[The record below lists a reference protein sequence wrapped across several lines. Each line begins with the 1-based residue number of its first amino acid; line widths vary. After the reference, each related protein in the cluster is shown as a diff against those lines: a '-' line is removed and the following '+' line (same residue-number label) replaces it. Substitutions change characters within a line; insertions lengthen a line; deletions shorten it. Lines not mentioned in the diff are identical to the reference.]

1 MGTPSTLI
9 HAEESG
15 PVGAPLVV
23 LVHGSLDRSAGMARV
38 ARVLQSRFR
47 VLRYDRRG
55 YGRSVAHPGPFGV
68 ADHVD
73 DLQVL
78 LDGRSA
84 VLVGHSYGGNVAL
97 AASVRLGPAVTGV
110 GVYETPMSWLSWWP
124 GTTAGA
130 AAAASSP
137 EDAAEAFMR
146 RLIGD
151 EGWNSLP
158 ERTRAARRLEGTALR
173 AELTALRESAPW
185 NTDDVNVRVVC
196 AHGSRGSAHHARGM
210 EWLSASLARAELQV
224 IEGAG
229 HGAPNSHPAEFV
241 QQVVMPLV

>member
-9 HAEESG
+9 HAEEAG
-15 PVGAPLVV
+15 PSGAPLVV

-38 ARVLQSRFR
+38 ARLLQSRFR

-73 DLQVL
+73 DLEAL
-78 LDGRSA
+78 LDGRAAA
-84 VLVGHSYGGNVAL
+84 VVGHSYGGNVAL
-97 AASVRLGPAVTGV
+97 AASVRLGSAVTGV
-110 GVYETPMSWLSWWP
+110 GVYETPLSWMPWWP

-137 EDAAEAFMR
+137 QEAAEAFMR

-151 EGWNSLP
+151 DAWNSLP

-185 NTDDVNVRVVC
+185 SAADVKAPVLA
-196 AHGSRGSAHHARGM
+196 AHGSRGSSHHARGM
-210 EWLSASLARAELQV
+210 QWLAAELPNARLRV
-224 IEGAG
+224 VDGAG
-229 HGAPNSHPAEFV
+229 HGAPNSHPAGFV
-241 QQVVMPLV
+241 DQVVMPLL

>member
-15 PVGAPLVV
+15 PAGAPLVA

-38 ARVLQSRFR
+38 ARILQARFR

-55 YGRSVAHPGPFGV
+55 YARSVAHPGPFGV

-73 DLQVL
+73 DLLNL
-78 LDGRSA
+78 LDGRPA
-84 VLVGHSYGGNVAL
+84 VLIGHSYGGNVAL
-97 AASVRLGPAVTGV
+97 AASVRLGPSVTGV
-110 GVYETPMSWLSWWP
+110 GVYETPMSWLPWWP

-173 AELTALRESAPW
+173 AELTELRETAPW
-185 NTDDVNVRVVC
+185 EPGDVNVRVVC
-196 AHGSRGSAHHARGM
+196 AHGSRGSVHHARGM
-210 EWLSASLARAELQV
+210 EWLSAELAGAELQV

-229 HGAPNSHPAEFV
+229 HGAPNSHPAAFV
-241 QQVVMPLV
+241 EQVVMPLV